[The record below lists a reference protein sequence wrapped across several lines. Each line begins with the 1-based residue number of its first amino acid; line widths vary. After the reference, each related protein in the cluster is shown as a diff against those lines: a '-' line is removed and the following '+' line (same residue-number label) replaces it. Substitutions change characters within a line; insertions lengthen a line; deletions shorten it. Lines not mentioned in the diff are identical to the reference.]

1 MNEKILLIQTAFLG
15 DLILTTSF
23 FREVKRKYPDSH
35 LTVVVNKGTEAVLE
49 ANPYINRLIPLD
61 KKEFKKS
68 FWKFFSFLWSLRK
81 ERYTLCLLPHFS
93 FRSTLMGF
101 ASGAKVKIGYETAG
115 FSFLLTRKIPRPIR
129 GKHEV
134 EKLFSLIYTE
144 EEYSDLSKRPELFW
158 KEESVFRVR
167 VLMKE
172 HGLESGNYILMAPS
186 SVWETKRMPASKFR
200 VLGERL
206 SKESG
211 KKIVLIGSKAD
222 VNLCEEVG
230 SGYAINLAG
239 KTSLQELSFLVS
251 KSALMISND
260 SSPIHFASAFNIPT
274 LAVFGATVPDFGYT
288 PLADSSIIA
297 EIHGLSCRPCGI
309 HGGRVCPEG
318 HFRCM
323 RDQDPDQLFEYA
335 VQLKKESFHEP

>member
-23 FREVKRKYPDSH
+23 FREVKKKYPNSN
-35 LTVVVNKGTEAVLE
+35 LTVVVNKGTESVLE
-49 ANPYINRLIPLD
+49 ANPHIDRLIPLD

-68 FWKFFSFLWSLRK
+68 LWKFFSFLWNLRK

-101 ASGAKVKIGYETAG
+101 ASGAKVRIGYESAG
-115 FSFLLTRKIPRPIR
+115 FSFLLTKKIQRPIK
-129 GKHEV
+129 GMHEV
-134 EKLFSLIYTE
+134 EKLFSLLYSK
-144 EEYSDLSKRPELFW
+144 EEYSNIPKRPELFW
-158 KEESVFRVR
+158 REESVFRVR

-172 HGLESGNYILMAPS
+172 HGLETGNYFLLAPS

-200 VLGERL
+200 SLGERL
-206 SKESG
+206 AKETG
-211 KKIVLIGSKAD
+211 KKVVLIGSKAD
-222 VNLCEEVG
+222 VDLCEEVG
-230 SGYAINLAG
+230 AGFGINLAG
-239 KTSLQELSFLVS
+239 KTNLPELSFLVS
-251 KSALMISND
+251 KAALMVSND

-288 PLADSSIIA
+288 PLADSSFIS
-297 EIHGLSCRPCGI
+297 EISGLYCRPCGI

-323 RDQDPDQLFEYA
+323 MEQDTDKMFETA
-335 VQLKKESFHEP
+335 VQLEKGNSK

>member
-23 FREVKRKYPDSH
+23 FREVKKKYPNSH
-35 LTVVVNKGTEAVLE
+35 LTVLVNKGTEAVLE
-49 ANPYINRLIPLD
+49 ANPHIDRLIPLD

-68 FWKFFSFLWSLRK
+68 FWKFFSFLFGLRK

-93 FRSTLMGF
+93 FRSTLIGF
-101 ASGAKVKIGYETAG
+101 ASGAKVRIGYESAG
-115 FSFLLTRKIPRPIR
+115 FSFLLTKKIPRPIR
-129 GKHEV
+129 GMHEA
-134 EKLFSLIYTE
+134 EKLFSLLYDKE
-144 EEYSDLSKRPELFW
+144 EVSKIPKRPELFW

-172 HGLESGNYILMAPS
+172 NGLEPGNFVLLAPS
-186 SVWETKRMPASKFR
+186 SVWETKRMPAPKFR

-206 SKESG
+206 AKETG
-211 KKIVLIGSKAD
+211 KKVVLIGSKAD
-222 VNLCEEVG
+222 VELCEEVG
-230 SGYAINLAG
+230 AGYAINLAG
-239 KTSLQELSFLVS
+239 KTNLPELSFLVS
-251 KSALMISND
+251 KAALMVSND

-288 PLADSSIIA
+288 PLSDSSYIS
-297 EIHGLSCRPCGI
+297 EIQGLYCRPCGI

-323 RDQDPDQLFEYA
+323 KEQDTDKLFETS
-335 VQLKKESFHEP
+335 VQLVKGFSK